1 MLDRLRSAVLGI
13 SETLPLPGLPNT
25 VCADVY
31 PFVLLGSINDDKNP
45 KKTISALLNFKRVH
59 F

>member
-1 MLDRLRSAVLGI
+1 MLDRLRSAALGI
-13 SETLPLPGLPNT
+13 SETLPLPGLPKT

-31 PFVLLGSINDDKNP
+31 PFVLLGSANDYGYP
-45 KKTISALLNFKRVH
+45 KKTNSALLKFKRVH